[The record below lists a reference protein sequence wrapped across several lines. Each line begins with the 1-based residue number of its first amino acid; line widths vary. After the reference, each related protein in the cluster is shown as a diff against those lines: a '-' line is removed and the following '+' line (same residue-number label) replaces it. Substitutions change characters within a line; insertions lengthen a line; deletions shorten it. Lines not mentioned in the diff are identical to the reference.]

1 MPDYAKSKIYK
12 IVCNIT
18 GETYYGSTTQTLAQ
32 RITGHRYGALKEKYT
47 SCEIIKRGNYDYVL
61 CEECPCEN
69 KEQLHAI
76 ERKWI
81 EENDCINKHIPNRTH
96 EEYVVANKEY
106 FKQKAQDNRERNK
119 QQIYERRKKYR
130 EENKEQIA
138 AKKKE
143 RCICE
148 CGASIQQQTKYRHL
162 TSEKHK
168 TNMLNLN

>member
-32 RITGHRYGALKEKYT
+32 RITGHRYGAAKNKY
-47 SCEIIKRGNYDYVL
+47 SSREIIERGDYYYVL

-81 EENDCINKHIPNRTH
+81 DENECINKRIPNRTH
-96 EEYVVANKEY
+96 DEYYKENEEY
-106 FKQKAQDNRERNK
+106 FKQKAKENREKNK
-119 QQIYERRKKYR
+119 EAIYERRKQYR
-130 EENKEQIA
+130 EKNKEEIKE
-138 AKKKE
+138 KKQE
-143 RCICE
+143 RCVCE
-148 CGASIQQQTKYRHL
+148 CGASIQKQIKYKHL
-162 TSEKHK
+162 KTEKH
-168 TNMLNLN
+168 LNAMVSKK

>member
-1 MPDYAKSKIYK
+1 MPNYAKSKIYK

-32 RITGHRYGALKEKYT
+32 RITGHRYGASKNKYT
-47 SCEIIKRGNYDYVL
+47 SREIIERGDYDYVL

-76 ERKWI
+76 ERKYI
-81 EENDCINKHIPNRTH
+81 DENECVNKKIPNRTH
-96 EEYVVANKEY
+96 AEYFKANKEY
-106 FKQKAQDNRERNK
+106 FKQKAKENREKNK
-119 QQIYERRKKYR
+119 QQIYEREKEYR
-130 EENKEQIA
+130 EINKEHIK
-138 AKKKE
+138 AKKQQ

-148 CGASIQQQTKYRHL
+148 CGISIQQQTKYIHL
-162 TSEKHK
+162 KSEKHK